1 VGIVALAVLVT
12 QAATAPDISLTAR
25 ARSVRPG
32 ELVVLTI
39 RTRPAVETIAVQAF
53 GKDLHPYPVDAATW
67 RVLVG
72 IDVSTTPGSYS
83 VRVTANRGEAE
94 AVHRLRVV
102 PRAFRTRTLKV
113 DPAFVTPPPEVAER
127 IARESRMLTDLW
139 ATSTSDR
146 LWTGSFVRPVPHEAN
161 SAFGSRSIFNG
172 QPRSQHSGADFRSPA
187 GTPIRAPNRGRVAV
201 ADDLYFSGNTV
212 VLDHGQGLYSVFAHL
227 SKITV
232 ENGDVVE
239 RGASVGAVGATGRVT
254 GPHLHWAVRVNGA
267 RVDPLSLLA
276 VLGPAPKR

>member
-12 QAATAPDISLTAR
+12 QVASAPDISITAR

-39 RTRPAVETIAVQAF
+39 RTRPAAETLAVEAF
-53 GKDLHPYPVDAATW
+53 GKALEPYAVDAATR

-72 IDVSTTPGSYS
+72 IDVSTTPGTYN
-83 VRVTANRGEAE
+83 VRVTADEGASE
-94 AVHRLRVV
+94 AVYPLRVA
-102 PRAFRTRTLKV
+102 PREFRTRTLKV

-127 IARESRMLTDLW
+127 IERESRMLSDLW
-139 ATSTSDR
+139 ATSTPDR
-146 LWTGSFVRPVPHEAN
+146 LWTGTFVRPVPHAAN

-227 SKITV
+227 SKVTV
-232 ENGDVVE
+232 ENGEVVE

-254 GPHLHWAVRVNGA
+254 GPHLHWSVRVNGA